1 LKIAMVA
8 IVFVMGAV
16 LLIPMVLMFS
26 GSLVG
31 SKERTGA
38 PFRLVPRIPT
48 LENYVNLF
56 MYNPVF
62 RWIRNTL
69 FVAVMRI
76 PLNVLM
82 DVSVAFAIA
91 KYTFKG
97 RGLLFGGLALA
108 IILPGYATLIPTY
121 VIVRGVGLFNTLWG
135 LIIPSLVDA
144 GAIWY
149 LVKYMKSIPDSMLD
163 MGRIDG
169 LGPFRLMWHVIVP
182 LTIPAMAALASI
194 KTIGIWQDYL
204 WPMLLLRKPELYT
217 ITQGIRDAVYLARL
231 QGETSGLRFGRID
244 LAGAVVATVPAV
256 TMFIVAQRYFIGG
269 LFSKTGGG

>member
-1 LKIAMVA
+1 MIM
-8 IVFVMGAV
+8 IVFLAGAV
-16 LLIPMVLMFS
+16 LLVPMGLMLS
-26 GSLVG
+26 GSFIG
-31 SKERTGA
+31 SEERTGA
-38 PFRLVPRIPT
+38 VFRLIPRFPT
-48 LENYVNLF
+48 FENYVTLF
-56 MYNPVF
+56 KSNPVF

-69 FVAVMRI
+69 FIAVVRI
-76 PLNVLM
+76 PASILL

-121 VIVRGVGLFNTLWG
+121 VIARGVGLFNTLWG

-217 ITQGIRDAVYLARL
+217 ITLGVRDAVFMAQLIA
-231 QGETSGLRFGRID
+231 ETSGLDAGRVD

>member
-1 LKIAMVA
+1 MIV
-8 IVFVMGAV
+8 IVFIMGAV
-16 LLIPMVLMFS
+16 LLIPMALMVS
-26 GSLVG
+26 GSFVG
-31 SKERTGA
+31 AQERTGA
-38 PFRLVPRIPT
+38 RSRLVPRIPT

-56 MYNPVF
+56 MYNPVL

-69 FVAVMRI
+69 FVALMRI
-76 PLNVLM
+76 PMNALL

-108 IILPGYATLIPTY
+108 IILPGYATIIPSY
-121 VIVRGVGLFNTLWG
+121 VIIRGVGLFNTLWG

-149 LVKYMKSIPDSMLD
+149 LVKYMKSIPDSMID

-169 LGPFRLMWHVIVP
+169 LGPFRLLWHVIVP
-182 LTIPAMAALASI
+182 MTIPAMAALASI

-217 ITQGIRDAVYLARL
+217 ITQGIRDAVYLAIL
-231 QGETSGLRFGRID
+231 QAGAGALRRGRID

>member
-1 LKIAMVA
+1 MIV
-8 IVFVMGAV
+8 IVFIMGAV
-16 LLIPMVLMFS
+16 LLVPMVLMFT
-26 GSLVG
+26 GSFMG
-31 SKERTGA
+31 GNERAGA
-38 PFRLVPRIPT
+38 YERLIPRHPT
-48 LENYVNLF
+48 LKNYADLF
-56 MYNPVF
+56 KYNRVF
-62 RWIRNTL
+62 RWIGNTG

-76 PLNVLM
+76 PMNILL

-91 KYTFKG
+91 KYTFRGK
-97 RGLLFGGLALA
+97 GLLFGGLALA

-163 MGRIDG
+163 MGRVDG
-169 LGPFRLMWHVIVP
+169 LGPYRLMWHVIIP
-182 LTIPAMAALASI
+182 MTIPAMAALGSI

-204 WPMLLLRKPELYT
+204 WPTLLLRKPELYT
-217 ITQGIRDAVYLARL
+217 ITQGIREAVYLAIL
-231 QGETSGLRFGRID
+231 QDGVYKWGRVD
-244 LAGAVVATVPAV
+244 LAGAVVATVPALM
-256 TMFIVAQRYFIGG
+256 MFFIAQRYFIGG